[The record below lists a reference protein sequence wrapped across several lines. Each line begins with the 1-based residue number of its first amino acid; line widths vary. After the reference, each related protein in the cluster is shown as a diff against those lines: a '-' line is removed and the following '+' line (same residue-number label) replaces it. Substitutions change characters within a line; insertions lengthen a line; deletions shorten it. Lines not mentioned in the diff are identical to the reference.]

1 MEDKLFKI
9 IIALIIGLFVTFVSG
24 IVGLCVSWHTYLYA
38 PVVETTISGDSNIAG
53 TTIDNS
59 NLVEKE

>member
-9 IIALIIGLFVTFVSG
+9 IIALIIGVFVTFVSS
-24 IVGLCVSWHTYLYA
+24 IVGLCVVWHTYLYA
-38 PVVETTISGDSNIAG
+38 PVVETTISGNDNIAG

-59 NLVEKE
+59 NLVDK